1 MEKYSLW
8 NNQDEMIFS
17 CDDNITFNTTIQ
29 VNYPLGSF
37 VNVYDVPEWVTI
49 VFANYKIVICK

>member
-17 CDDNITFNTTIQ
+17 CDDNTTFNTTIQ
-29 VNYPLGSF
+29 VNYPLGDF
-37 VNVYDVPEWVTI
+37 VNVYDVPEWVTM
-49 VFANYKIVICK
+49 VFENYKIVIVK